1 MTIIKKENIMQNK
14 RLYIIIGV
22 VIIIVAAAAFVGGR
36 LLNGRAGPLGMFAM
50 GNGDTFA
57 VSIHMTRAPE
67 LPTSE
72 PALTGVFVQRD
83 DNTLT
88 LQSMSDAGPFLST
101 GGGGAVAVSPADR
114 SDGPKV
120 EVVITTQ
127 TKIWRDTTPFSG
139 PPPSGGEMTVQQQV
153 SAGSLD
159 DLNSQTVVMVW
170 GRKNGDRIIADVIS
184 YSNPMIF
191 KRP

>member
-1 MTIIKKENIMQNK
+1 MQNK
-14 RLYIIIGV
+14 RLYIILGV
-22 VIIIVAAAAFVGGR
+22 VIIVVATAAFVGGR
-36 LLNGRAGPLGMFAM
+36 LLNGQAGPLGMFAM

-57 VSIHMTRAPE
+57 VSINMTRAPE
-67 LPTSE
+67 LPDAKPE
-72 PALTGVFVQRD
+72 LTGAFVQRD

-88 LQSMSDAGPFLST
+88 LQSMNDAAPFLSA
-101 GGGGAVAVSPADR
+101 GGGAVAGSPADQ

-127 TKIWRDTTPFSG
+127 TKIWRDTTTFDG
-139 PPPSGGEMTVQQQV
+139 PPPSGSGEVNVQQQV
-153 SAGSLD
+153 AAGSLD